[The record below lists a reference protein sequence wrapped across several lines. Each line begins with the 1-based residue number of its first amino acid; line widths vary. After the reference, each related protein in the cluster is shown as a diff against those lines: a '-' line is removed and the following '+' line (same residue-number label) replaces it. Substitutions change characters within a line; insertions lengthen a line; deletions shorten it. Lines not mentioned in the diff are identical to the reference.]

1 MQGVRKWAA
10 LASSEAGAPADA
22 ALIADAKAGDRNAA
36 SRLLQ
41 PHERAVHLL
50 CLSMTGS
57 REEAEDA
64 CQETFL
70 RALGGLNRFRAESAF
85 RTWLFRI
92 AMNVCLE
99 WRRRA
104 RPVEPIS
111 RAVEERYTAPSPEGR
126 VMADLEILDALSSLL
141 PRHRAIWIL
150 KDVEGWSLDEIGAAM
165 GWNRK
170 RVQNELFRARRSLA
184 EWRDRNRLGDER

>member
-22 ALIADAKAGDRNAA
+22 ALVARVKAGDREAA
-36 SRLLQ
+36 SRLLA

-70 RALGGLNRFRAESAF
+70 RALRSISQFRADSAF

-92 AMNVCLE
+92 AVNVCLE

-111 RAVEERYTAPSPEGR
+111 RAVEERYTAPSPEGL
-126 VMADLEILDALSSLL
+126 VVANLELLDALSSLL
-141 PRHRAIWIL
+141 PRHRAIWVL
-150 KDVEGWSLDEIGAAM
+150 KEAEGWSLDEIGAAM

-170 RVQNELFRARRSLA
+170 RVQNELFKARRSLA
-184 EWRDRNRLGDER
+184 EWRDRNR